1 MGSAGSD
8 KNKKMNDSD
17 IKLALAN
24 ISNFGDTDIFPFTI
38 ERHVFKDEESEI
50 VKLIKEIDSNFRN
63 KLNDDEPS
71 NLNTC
76 SPIGY
81 TGYRWA
87 TQVDPIWNA
96 YYLSLVISLAKD
108 IEDHRIPK
116 KLNQVFSYRFK
127 PDNSLGSLFD
137 MEINWRKFQEISLE
151 TIESSDYSY
160 VVSCDIADF
169 YTRIYH
175 HRLENELLSLP
186 TIGDKAKKINAL
198 LQKFSNGT
206 SYGLPIGGPASR
218 ILAELALNRTDKTLQ
233 IKGIHFTRFVDDYF
247 LYARSLEEAH
257 SILNFIAI
265 ILLKNEGLALQKY
278 KTLILTKSEFSK
290 LIILKIKA
298 ETDDKNEEVR
308 SKFMSLPIR
317 YDPYSPTAKEDY
329 KRLQKELNQFDII
342 SLLNQEIRK
351 SKIHQQF
358 SKRLLKAFKYIT
370 NDQAVSNA
378 FIAICNNLDIF
389 YPIFN
394 QIIISVL
401 DNLERLS
408 GESKEVIKN
417 TLYKLIETDSY
428 IIQVELNASYL
439 VRLISHFEG
448 LKSQQLLNI
457 LYDSKF
463 PNSPLIRSLVM
474 QSMIRWKATF
484 WLSDKKPNFSTMN
497 KWERRI
503 FIIGC
508 ELILKDE
515 GEHWIRAHKKG
526 FSKLELIILEWAKS
540 KKSTNWNQSL

>member
-1 MGSAGSD
+1 MTE
-8 KNKKMNDSD
+8 SD

-24 ISNFGDTDIFPFTI
+24 ISNFGDTDIFPFTL
-38 ERHVFKDEESEI
+38 ERHVFKDNEDKI
-50 VKLIKEIDSNFRN
+50 VALIKEIDNNFWNRI
-63 KLNDDEPS
+63 NDDDPS
-71 NLNTC
+71 NINTC

-81 TGYRWA
+81 TGFRWA

-96 YYLSLVISLAKD
+96 YYLSLVISLA
-108 IEDHRIPK
+108 EDAENHRIPVD
-116 KLNQVFSYRFK
+116 LNQVFSYRFN
-127 PDNSLGSLFD
+127 PDTSSGSLFD
-137 MEINWRKFQEISLE
+137 LDINWRTFQEVSLE
-151 TIESSDYSY
+151 TVENNDYKY
-160 VVSCDIADF
+160 IVTCDIADF

-186 TIGDKAKKINAL
+186 NIGNKAKKINTL
-198 LQKFSNGT
+198 LQKISNGT

-218 ILAELALNRTDKTLQ
+218 ILAELALNRTDKSLQ
-233 IKGIHFTRFVDDYF
+233 IQGIHFTRFVDDYF
-247 LYARSLEEAH
+247 LYAESLEKAH
-257 SILNFIAI
+257 SILNFIANT
-265 ILLKNEGLALQKY
+265 LLKNEGLALQKY

-290 LIILKIKA
+290 LVKLKIRA
-298 ETDDKNEEVR
+298 ETDDKNEEIR

-342 SLLNQEIRK
+342 ALLNQEIRK

-370 NDQAVSNA
+370 NDKAVSNA

-394 QIIISVL
+394 QIIISAL
-401 DNLERLS
+401 DNIDRLTI
-408 GESKEVIKN
+408 ESRNVIKE
-417 TLYKLIETDSY
+417 TLYRLIEKDSY

-439 VRLISHFEG
+439 VRLLSQFEG
-448 LKSQQLLNI
+448 LKSQQLLNK
-457 LYDSKF
+457 LYENKF

-474 QSMIRWKATF
+474 QSMIKWNATF
-484 WLSDKKPNFSTMN
+484 WLSDKKSNFSTMN
-497 KWERRI
+497 KWERRV

-515 GEHWIRAHKKG
+515 GDHWLRAHKKG
-526 FSKLELIILEWAKS
+526 FSKLELIIHEWAKS
-540 KKSTNWNQSL
+540 KKLTNWIQSL